1 MSLTTLIHRV
11 SSGIKLPDRRP
22 LHEWA
27 ETCDWKENETHGYW
41 EGTCGMVW
49 EFTTGTP
56 ETNGFLYCPRC
67 GRRVHT
73 ANGKFCRHA
82 DSGRGAQKGL

>member
-27 ETCDWKENETHGYW
+27 E
-41 EGTCGMVW
+41 
-49 EFTTGTP
+49 EF
-56 ETNGFLYCPRC
+56 
-67 GRRVHT
+67 
-73 ANGKFCRHA
+73 
-82 DSGRGAQKGL
+82 